1 MPPTTPDVLG
11 HPVVSPPR
19 TRSWGRLAGRWVP
32 VVLVAAGCVYLACSV
47 DVGQLTTSLLTV
59 RLWPLG
65 LALVFATLGVV
76 AHATYWRLLVSAVV
90 PVSLRAMTVYAFASY
105 ATSAFLPMRAGEALR
120 VWLLQRRYGVP
131 LALSGAVIALEKLA
145 DTASLLLLATPL
157 PWLIPDLLPS
167 VSRCAHHSPLHPGR
181 VGHRDRNREPAC
193 RAVEVPLGLPGR
205 PPPRHHHRGVRM
217 RPGRMAARC
226 RRNPLGPLR
235 RPRGTDAPEGARRHP
250 LGQHHDLRSGD
261 ARTGRRSRARVHACA
276 PARRASPGRRPSPS
290 RSSITRRSCSPVL
303 VHRPLDRPRSL
314 QGGPSAGTFAGSA
327 GHGVEDGVKVGR
339 GTTNVRACASCART
353 CLATA
358 GRARPL
364 PQPHGWR

>member
-145 DTASLLLLATPL
+145 DTASLLILATPL

-167 VSRCAHHSPLHPGR
+167 VSRWLIILPSILVASAIAIAIA
-181 VGHRDRNREPAC
+181 NRH
-193 RAVEVPLGLPGR
+193 AVRWKFLSGFQV
-205 PPPRHHHRGVRM
+205 VR
-217 RPGRMAARC
+217 RPGIIIAGFACVLVAWLLDVAAILSVLFAVHVVPTLQRALVVILSV
-226 RRNPLGPLR
+226 NITISVPVTPGQVGVHELGSTLALQLVGV
-235 RPRGTDAPEGARRHP
+235 PRAQAIPFA
-250 LGQHHDLRSGD
+250 LFY
-261 ARTGRRSRARVHACA
+261 HA
-276 PARRASPGRRPSPS
+276 
-290 RSSITRRSCSPVL
+290 TQLLPVL
-303 VHRPLDRPRSL
+303 VIGLSI
-314 QGGPSAGTFAGSA
+314 A
-327 GHGVEDGVKVGR
+327 
-339 GTTNVRACASCART
+339 RALS
-353 CLATA
+353 
-358 GRARPL
+358 RAA
-364 PQPHGWR
+364 PQPVPSPEAPDTGSKTA